1 MTTRLLRR
9 NIKILVINPNSSED
23 MTRGMEKAIQGMPLH
38 DADLSF
44 LFRLAQSL
52 EIHTYTAPSGSP
64 ASINDDTDIKLST
77 EVVLKDLASSEELEK
92 FDGVLVACY
101 SVHTLVEKLSQQ
113 YHASL
118 AVTGIF
124 EASVLTATSLLPQ
137 ISSGSASSKWG
148 VVTTGDFWEK
158 HLSDGVNGYLGQAV
172 QTDNTKFG
180 GVMTTGLTAG
190 DFHHV
195 SPAEVKVKLE
205 QATKRLLASGDV
217 GCVVMGC
224 AGMAGL
230 EEIIRDSAT
239 EVYGKEKGSRI
250 FIVDG
255 VKAGILQLEQ
265 AIRSRRLFHS

>member
-9 NIKILVINPNSSED
+9 NIKILVINPNSSLN

-38 DADLSF
+38 D
-44 LFRLAQSL
+44 SL
-52 EIHTYTAPSGSP
+52 EIHTYTAPSDSP
-64 ASINDDTDIKLST
+64 ASINDDADIQRST
-77 EVVLKDLASSEELEK
+77 EAVLSNLTSEQIEQY
-92 FDGVLVACY
+92 DGLLVACY
-101 SVHTLVEKLSQQ
+101 SVHTLVEKLSQK
-113 YHASL
+113 YHNKL

-124 EASVLTATSLLPQ
+124 EASVLTAISLLPHT
-137 ISSGSASSKWG
+137 SPAATSTKWG

-158 HLSDGVNGYLGQAV
+158 HLSHGVKCYLGQAEEAE
-172 QTDNTKFG
+172 NAKFG

-195 SPAEVKVKLE
+195 SPEEVKEKLVK
-205 QATKRLLASGDV
+205 ATKKLLNSGDV

-230 EEIIRDSAT
+230 EEIIRNSAI
-239 EVYGKEKGSRI
+239 EIYGKEKGSQI
-250 FIVDG
+250 HVVDG

-265 AIRSRRLFHS
+265 TIRSRRLFQS